1 MAGTY
6 SNTVKTARMTTVK
19 DAVDGGVGAGKLK
32 IYSAGYAALL
42 AVFNCSDPCGSVA
55 GDPAVLTFSGMPKA
69 TTGAADGVAA
79 IARLTDSA
87 DTMVREGMTV
97 GTSGTDIIIDNTS
110 ISTGQ
115 TVNWTAGTITHG

>member
-6 SNTVKTARMTTVK
+6 NNTVKTTRMTAVK
-19 DAVDGGVGAGKLK
+19 DAIDAGAGAGKLK

-42 AVFNCSDPCGSVA
+42 ATFTCSDPCGSVA
-55 GDPAVLTFSGMPKA
+55 GDPAALTLSGMPKS
-69 TTGAADGVAA
+69 TTGAADGTAA

-110 ISTGQ
+110 ITTGQ
-115 TVNWTAGTITHG
+115 TVNWTSGVITHG